1 MSIIALLNSLTLNLE
16 WLALRYLHLREAN
29 LFNRSKNV
37 SWSSSKEVVFLRVN
51 SSLFLNTLVSKFL

>member
-1 MSIIALLNSLTLNLE
+1 MSIIALLNSLALNLE
-16 WLALRYLHLREAN
+16 WLVLRYLHLREPN

-37 SWSSSKEVVFLRVN
+37 SWSSSKDTVFLRVN